1 MSGKSILASGAL
13 AGTFALIGVVIGS
26 RLVKAPTP
34 FVVAP
39 KGAGIVVPKANGM
52 KPMPPPIRPEDVAPK
67 PVPST
72 GRLSD
77 LCLWKSCNR
86 GGEP

>member
-13 AGTFALIGVVIGS
+13 SGTFALIGVFIGS
-26 RLVKAPTP
+26 RLVKPPAP
-34 FVVAP
+34 FVAP
-39 KGAGIVVPKANGM
+39 KGAGIVVPKANGT
-52 KPMPPPIRPEDVAPK
+52 KPMPPPIRREDVAPK

-72 GRLSD
+72 GRFSD

-86 GGEP
+86 GGEL